1 MSDGVQGTIN
11 FSAEKVADIGG
22 QAEKSK
28 APKSGNNDKFE
39 NNKSKS
45 SLSDDIKKQAR
56 TSLAQIATENGVNLN
71 DGTVEAKF
79 KNFEFDE
86 EQNVTGATVFCDRE
100 CQIQAYEA
108 NRINAD
114 DIARA
119 AMMINLRQS
128 QTNVAIGFYQV
139 AEKASYAAIGIEIA
153 AATAVKWAFMSSSQK
168 VAWFSLTGEF
178 ASVANGTTIPKL
190 GNAWA
195 LGGAAGKIIPMTR
208 SSKPTAR
215 GIPSGKARIKVNSNG
230 KYIIEKQK

>member
-119 AMMINLRQS
+119 AMMINIRHSQRQAA
-128 QTNVAIGFYQV
+128 TVLAT
-139 AEKASYAAIGIEIA
+139 EAAIIFSGIQFTLYSTRSYLIWHSLSAKEKTA
-153 AATAVKWAFMSSSQK
+153 ALMITGDALTLMNGGVESLRKDHVATFLYDAGVK
-168 VAWFSLTGEF
+168 SLRPRMRVNTAPGK
-178 ASVANGTTIPKL
+178 PKL
-190 GNAWA
+190 RVGE
-195 LGGAAGKIIPMTR
+195 
-208 SSKPTAR
+208 
-215 GIPSGKARIKVNSNG
+215 NG
-230 KYIIEKQK
+230 KPIFK